1 LELPVATPDGAL
13 IPKFIEAVK
22 DLPAWLLS
30 AFAAACAML
39 VFFPASWTE
48 LAPAY
53 RPAAI
58 CALIVFGTLA
68 IFKWVAVAATVFRQ
82 YRKDVKAG
90 KRIHPTV
97 KAGWWGIH
105 KQDDGTYITQ
115 FTVDLAI
122 KNISD
127 TSVGLMGARVIK
139 PRIKGQV
146 VSNSVMTRHQTLE
159 VHGTPVG
166 RNYRCEPG
174 TVTPARVAIMIRAQA
189 PYDHQQDLTITLAL
203 VDDEGREQ
211 RVRAVCKGHPK
222 SPTKATLPK
231 KESQH
236 DIADPIEKQIVAV
249 LQSEASRYALNNRKS
264 GGLGS
269 IHIVYRGQA
278 LHSFASDPFVLN
290 TPINQLLIMDPDA
303 AVIASDNLAALESLY
318 LRLDSDDARRR
329 FLNALTNRVRQDGEY
344 AKVAYFIAAVL
355 WRTKNL
361 DLGLSAISCN
371 LDEDDR
377 SSFGVGNALM
387 LLNGLLR
394 YRHTEF
400 TELELD
406 AIERFIQPMEGGVFH
421 IPDKIAAI
429 RALRLLDE
437 AREDAS

>member
-1 LELPVATPDGAL
+1 MATPDGAFV
-13 IPKFIEAVK
+13 PKFIEAVK

-30 AFAAACAML
+30 AFAAASAML
-39 VFFPASWTE
+39 VFFPTSWTE

-58 CALIVFGTLA
+58 CAFIVFGTLA
-68 IFKWVAVAATVFRQ
+68 VFKWVAVAAAAFRQ
-82 YRKDVKAG
+82 YCKDVKAG
-90 KRIHPTV
+90 KKIHPTV

-105 KQDDGTYITQ
+105 KQDDDTYITQ
-115 FTVDLAI
+115 FTVDLAV
-122 KNISD
+122 KNMSD
-127 TSVGLMGARVIK
+127 TSVGLMSARVIK
-139 PRIKGQV
+139 PKIKGQV
-146 VSNSVMTRHQTLE
+146 VSNSVMVRHQTLE
-159 VHGTPVG
+159 VHGTPMG

-174 TVTPARVAIMIRAQA
+174 AVTPARVAIMIKAQA
-189 PYDHQQDLTITLAL
+189 PFDHQQDLAITLGL

-222 SPTKATLPK
+222 LPAKATLPK

-236 DIADPIEKQIVAV
+236 DLADPIEKQIVAV

-269 IHIVYRGQA
+269 IHIVYRGQV

-290 TPINQLLIMDPDA
+290 TPINQILILDPDA
-303 AVIASDNLAALESLY
+303 AVIESDNLAALENLY

-329 FLNALTNRVRQDGEY
+329 FLDALTCRVKQDSEY
-344 AKVAYFIAAVL
+344 TQVAYFIAAVL

-361 DLGLSAISCN
+361 DLGLKAIGRA

-377 SSFGVGNALM
+377 SSYGVGNALK

-400 TELELD
+400 TEMELD
-406 AIERFIQPMEGGVFH
+406 AIERFIQPLEGGVFH

-429 RALRLLDE
+429 RALRLLVETRGDG
-437 AREDAS
+437 S

>member
-1 LELPVATPDGAL
+1 MATPDSAFV
-13 IPKFIEAVK
+13 PKFIEAVK

-30 AFAAACAML
+30 AFAAASAML
-39 VFFPASWTE
+39 VFFPTSWTE

-58 CALIVFGTLA
+58 CAFIVFGTLA
-68 IFKWVAVAATVFRQ
+68 VFKWVAVAAAAFRQ
-82 YRKDVKAG
+82 YRKDVRASK
-90 KRIHPTV
+90 KIHPTV

-105 KQDDGTYITQ
+105 KQDDGTYVTQ
-115 FTVDLAI
+115 FTVDLAV

-127 TSVGLMGARVIK
+127 TSVGLMSARVIK

-146 VSNSVMTRHQTLE
+146 ASNSVMVRHQTAE

-166 RNYRCEPG
+166 LHYRCEPG
-174 TVTPARVAIMIRAQA
+174 TVTPARVAIMIKAQA
-189 PYDHQQDLTITLAL
+189 PYDHQLDLAITLGL
-203 VDDEGREQ
+203 IDDEGREQ

-222 SPTKATLPK
+222 LPTKATLPK

-249 LQSEASRYALNNRKS
+249 LQSEAGRYALNNRKS

-269 IHIVYRGQA
+269 IHMVYRGQA

-290 TPINQLLIMDPDA
+290 TPINQILIIDPDA
-303 AVIASDNLAALESLY
+303 AVIASDNLAALENFY
-318 LRLDSDDARRR
+318 QRLDSDDARRR
-329 FLNALTNRVRQDGEY
+329 FLDALTSRVKQDSEY

-361 DLGLSAISCN
+361 DLGLKAIGRA

-377 SSFGVGNALM
+377 SSYGVGNVLM
-387 LLNGLLR
+387 LLNGFLR

-400 TELELD
+400 TEIELD
-406 AIERFIQPMEGGVFH
+406 AIERFIQPLEGGVFH

-429 RALRLLDE
+429 RALRLLAE
-437 AREDAS
+437 TQGRAS

>member
-1 LELPVATPDGAL
+1 MATPDGAL

-22 DLPAWLLS
+22 DLPAWFLS
-30 AFAAACAML
+30 AIATASAML
-39 VFFPASWTE
+39 VFAPASWTE

-53 RPAAI
+53 RPVSISAF
-58 CALIVFGTLA
+58 IVFGTLA
-68 IFKWVAVAATVFRQ
+68 VFKWVAIAATVFRQ
-82 YRKDVKAG
+82 YRKDVTAG
-90 KRIHPTV
+90 KKIHPTF

-105 KQDDGTYITQ
+105 KQEDGTYITQ

-127 TSVGLMGARVIK
+127 ASVSLMSARVIK

-146 VSNSVMTRHQTLE
+146 VSNSVMVRHQTLE

-174 TVTPARVAIMIRAQA
+174 ALTPARVAIMIKAQA
-189 PYDHQQDLTITLAL
+189 PFDHQQDLAITLGL

-222 SPTKATLPK
+222 PPTKATLPK

-236 DIADPIEKQIVAV
+236 DIADPVEKQVVAV

-269 IHIVYRGQA
+269 IHIVYRGQV
-278 LHSFASDPFVLN
+278 LHSFASDPFILN
-290 TPINQLLIMDPDA
+290 TPINQILIMDPDA
-303 AVIASDNLAALESLY
+303 TVIASDNLAALENLY

-329 FLNALTNRVRQDGEY
+329 FLDALTSRVKQDSEY
-344 AKVAYFIAAVL
+344 AQVAYFIAAVL

-361 DLGLSAISCN
+361 DLGLKTIDGA
-371 LDEDDR
+371 LDENDR
-377 SSFGVGNALM
+377 SSYGMGNVLM
-387 LLNGLLR
+387 LFNGFLR

-400 TELELD
+400 TEMELD
-406 AIERFIQPMEGGVFH
+406 AIERFIQPLEGGVFH

-429 RALRLLDE
+429 RALRLLIE
-437 AREDAS
+437 TPRDAS